1 VSMDNE
7 LESMARLIV
16 SRMSSDDPEDDP
28 KTTAIVYAILLAA
41 KYIAD
46 ACLKTRPHASITI
59 DPAKDWKP

>member
-1 VSMDNE
+1 MDND

-16 SRMSSDDPEDDP
+16 SRTSINKPEDDP
-28 KTTAIVYAILLAA
+28 GTFAIVYAILLAA